1 MENNSLQKIIENIGM
16 IHVFNKDYI
25 YETTYLHYSEAKLFG
40 RSEKEVIAA
49 VLNHE
54 LTADGHYYIQ
64 SPCKDLNELQPDK
77 VQKYILQINKLG
89 LVEFIYDSQSSAI
102 SDYSSSVSRGIKMSS
117 PSCGYY
123 WRKIFS
129 KASFKPVNKINRF
142 IKHNVNDEIMFYKD
156 LKSASEDTLLS
167 EQEIYDSIFTATECY
182 NKNNEWSYIRTT
194 YDFEELTNK
203 DIKDIEAENT
213 MLCFK
218 PQPNDFCM
226 VNVKKSTREIL
237 MISKDGNIVNTFT
250 SINQAQLK
258 TGIYNIWPC
267 VNHIGKHKT
276 AGGYYWKFKDEY
288 EDTI

>member
-1 MENNSLQKIIENIGM
+1 MILNNRVPQKKSFFQIEICTFLVIVVNI
-16 IHVFNKDYI
+16 
-25 YETTYLHYSEAKLFG
+25 KLY
-40 RSEKEVIAA
+40 A
-49 VLNHE
+49 VC
-54 LTADGHYYIQ
+54 A
-64 SPCKDLNELQPDK
+64 
-77 VQKYILQINKLG
+77 
-89 LVEFIYDSQSSAI
+89 
-102 SDYSSSVSRGIKMSS
+102 
-117 PSCGYY
+117 
-123 WRKIFS
+123 
-129 KASFKPVNKINRF
+129 
-142 IKHNVNDEIMFYKD
+142 
-156 LKSASEDTLLS
+156 
-167 EQEIYDSIFTATECY
+167 ECY

-194 YDFEELTNK
+194 YNFEELTNK